1 MFSNSNSKIALDT
14 NRSIEN
20 IEAAPK
26 SGREAPDTGK
36 TNYSLVTQFK

>member
-1 MFSNSNSKIALDT
+1 MFSNLNSKIALDT

-26 SGREAPDTGK
+26 SRGETPDTGK
-36 TNYSLVTQFK
+36 TNHSLVTQFK